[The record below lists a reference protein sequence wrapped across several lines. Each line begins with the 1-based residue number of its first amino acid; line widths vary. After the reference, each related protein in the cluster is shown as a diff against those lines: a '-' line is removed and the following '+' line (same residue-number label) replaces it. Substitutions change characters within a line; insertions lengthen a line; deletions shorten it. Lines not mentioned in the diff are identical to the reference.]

1 MTSLRAEDQVAAN
14 YIPVS
19 RKGHPMVSASRI
31 LRIAVIPGDGVGQEV
46 VAAGR
51 AVLDALAAGSAEA
64 FAFDWQEFGWG
75 CAYYAR
81 TGRMMAE
88 DGLAVLKEFDAI
100 YFGAVG
106 WPGVPDHVSLW
117 GLRLAICQSLDQWAN
132 VRPVHFLPGVRSPL
146 RKADDTELGWVV
158 VRENSEGEYAGAG
171 GRNFAGRGA
180 GGEVAVQTALFT
192 EVGCER
198 IMRFAFDLARTR
210 ARRKVSSV
218 TKSNAQQYGMVL
230 WDDTHRRVALDYPDV
245 ETESVLVDAM
255 AAKFVLHP
263 EDLSVVVASNLHADI
278 LSDLGSAL
286 AGSLG
291 LAASANLNPE
301 RRFPSMFEPVHGSAP
316 DIAGQGLANPIGAVG
331 SAALMLEHLGLPGQ
345 AARLHAAI
353 EAVTAAGV
361 LTRDLGGTA
370 TTQDVTKA
378 LIDALPA

>member
-1 MTSLRAEDQVAAN
+1 MTNTPRNFKIAA
-14 YIPVS
+14 IP
-19 RKGHPMVSASRI
+19 A
-31 LRIAVIPGDGVGQEV
+31 DGVGQEV

-51 AVLDALAAGSAEA
+51 EVLDALAASSGGG
-64 FAFDWQEFGWG
+64 FGFDWHEFGWG

-88 DGLAVLKEFDAI
+88 DGLETLKDFDAI

-106 WPGVPDHVSLW
+106 WPSVPDHVSLW
-117 GLRLAICQSLDQWAN
+117 GLRLAICQNFDQWAN
-132 VRPVHFLPGVRSPL
+132 VRPVRFLPGVRSPL
-146 RKADDTELGWVV
+146 RKADDTELDWVV
-158 VRENSEGEYAGAG
+158 VRENSEGEYVGSG
-171 GRNFAGRGA
+171 GRNFSGRGS
-180 GGEVAVQTALFT
+180 GGEVAVQSAWFT

-198 IMRFAFDLARTR
+198 VMRFAFDLARTR
-210 ARRKVSSV
+210 DRRKVSSV

-230 WDDTHRRVALDYPDV
+230 WDDTFKRVARDYPDV

-255 AAKFVLHP
+255 AAKFVLRP

-291 LAASANLNPE
+291 LAASANLNPA

-331 SAALMLEHLGLPGQ
+331 SAALMLDHLGLAEQ
-345 AARLHAAI
+345 AVRLNQAI
-353 EAVTAAGV
+353 ETTTAAGI

-370 TTQDVTKA
+370 ATAEVTKA
-378 LIDALPA
+378 LIDALGR